1 MTSKEKQATEKGRK
15 RHEVEEISTC
25 KENER
30 VTKLKK
36 SERNTSHDKVLK

>member
-15 RHEVEEISTC
+15 RHEVEEISTG

-30 VTKLKK
+30 VTKLEKK
-36 SERNTSHDKVLK
+36 GKEIHHMT